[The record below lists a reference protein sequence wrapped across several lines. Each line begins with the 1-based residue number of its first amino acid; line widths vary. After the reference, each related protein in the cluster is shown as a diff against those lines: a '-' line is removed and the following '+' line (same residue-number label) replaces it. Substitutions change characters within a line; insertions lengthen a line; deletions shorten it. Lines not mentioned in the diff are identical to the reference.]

1 MSFSADS
8 TAGMKSSL
16 SKLRNQLATD
26 PEYFKKVYNFTF
38 DFARTEGQRSL
49 GENAAV
55 VFWNLRCFLNDV
67 CRY

>member
-8 TAGMKSSL
+8 TAGMKSAL

-26 PEYFKKVYNFTF
+26 PEYFRKVYNFTF

-49 GENAAV
+49 GENVSV
-55 VFWNLRCFLNDV
+55 VMDCEIYVLKRS
-67 CRY
+67 